1 VFKLVS
7 LLIYLLKTLVQ
18 VGRFFFFFFFFFV
31 ACFWGETFFIL
42 NAVIA
47 GFPETLSFV
56 LDFYFYLFI
65 FKF

>member
-18 VGRFFFFFFFFFV
+18 VGRFFFFFFFFLGP
-31 ACFWGETFFIL
+31 ALGAEPCLLE
-42 NAVIA
+42 APVIPCC
-47 GFPETLSFV
+47 PETLSFV